1 MSFQTWPRS
10 NCTRERERERERDM
24 EIEEKER
31 VCVTGAGGYVAS
43 WLVKFLLL
51 KGYMVHGTVRDPCDE
66 KKNGHLKKLEN
77 ASKNL
82 QLFKTDLLDFEGLCE
97 AVGRCRGVFHVASP
111 VPSSFDL
118 SNPEVEVLQPAIT
131 GTQNVLNACLK
142 AKVNKVVVVSSVAA
156 VTLNPNWPKDQD
168 MDEQCW
174 SDTEFC
180 KSIKMWYCL
189 GKTIAETEAI
199 EFGRRN
205 ELNIVTICPSIV
217 IGPMLQSTLNASS
230 LFLLR
235 YFKDGSDTVE
245 GQDCPIVDVRDV
257 AEVLLLVYE
266 KPEADGRYIC
276 SSYMIQTQV
285 LVEKLKAMYP
295 NYNYPINFT
304 EAKEEPKLISSK
316 KLQDLG
322 WKYRPLE
329 ETIADAVK
337 NYQDSGLL
345 AGKD

>member
-1 MSFQTWPRS
+1 
-10 NCTRERERERERDM
+10 
-24 EIEEKER
+24 
-31 VCVTGAGGYVAS
+31 
-43 WLVKFLLL
+43 
-51 KGYMVHGTVRDPCDE
+51 
-66 KKNGHLKKLEN
+66 
-77 ASKNL
+77 
-82 QLFKTDLLDFEGLCE
+82 
-97 AVGRCRGVFHVASP
+97 
-111 VPSSFDL
+111 
-118 SNPEVEVLQPAIT
+118 
-131 GTQNVLNACLK
+131 
-142 AKVNKVVVVSSVAA
+142 
-156 VTLNPNWPKDQD
+156 
-168 MDEQCW
+168 
-174 SDTEFC
+174 
-180 KSIKMWYCL
+180 MWYCL

-235 YFKDGSDTVE
+235 YFKETDGSDIVE
-245 GQDCPIVDVRDV
+245 GRDCPIVDVRDV

-304 EAKEEPKLISSK
+304 EVKEEPKLISSK

-345 AGKD
+345 AG